1 MEQVWQVIQKIQSIN
16 VGNIPLGKI
25 IIVAVVLL
33 LTLMLRKVFIAIVV
47 NRLEGLPK

>member
-1 MEQVWQVIQKIQSIN
+1 MEQVLQVIQTIQSID
-16 VGNIPLGKI
+16 VLNIPLGKI